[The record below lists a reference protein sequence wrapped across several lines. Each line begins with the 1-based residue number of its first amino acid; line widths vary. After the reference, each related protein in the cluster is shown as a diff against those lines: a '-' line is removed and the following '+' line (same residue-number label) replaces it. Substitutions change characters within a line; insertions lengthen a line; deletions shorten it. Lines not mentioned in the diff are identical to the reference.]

1 MRVCVRGKRKGIC
14 LSFQMGR
21 FILLFLFPLPIPN
34 MRVIGGFAPKIAPPE
49 HLPPVRP
56 SSALCGGIY
65 LSLCG
70 QRRRYIQPDD
80 RPEPILI
87 AYRVGRR

>member
-1 MRVCVRGKRKGIC
+1 MRACVRGKRKGIC

-34 MRVIGGFAPKIAPPE
+34 MRVIGGFAPKIAPQE
-49 HLPPVRP
+49 HLPLGGAV
-56 SSALCGGIY
+56 SVALWSAEEDD
-65 LSLCG
+65 
-70 QRRRYIQPDD
+70 IQPDL
-80 RPEPILI
+80 PEPVLI